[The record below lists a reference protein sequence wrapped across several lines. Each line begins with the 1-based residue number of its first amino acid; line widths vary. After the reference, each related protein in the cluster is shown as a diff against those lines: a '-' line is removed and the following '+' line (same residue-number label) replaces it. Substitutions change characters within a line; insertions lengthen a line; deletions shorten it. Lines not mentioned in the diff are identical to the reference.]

1 MENHENFR
9 VEKDFLGEKL
19 IPSSSYW
26 GIHTLR
32 AQENFPY
39 HQPVPKPLIHAYFA
53 VKWACSK
60 TNWDI
65 GLLDPKKGSPI
76 LQACQEGFEGK
87 WDTSI
92 VVSFFQG
99 GAGTSLNMN
108 VNEVIANRAL
118 EIAGYEKGNYQIIHP
133 LDDINMSQSTNDTFP
148 TSLRVASLW
157 KLNELE
163 KEIIALQTELQQ
175 KEKEFATLLKTGR
188 TEFQDAVPITLGME
202 FGAWAEAIGRDRWRL
217 WKSKERLK
225 EVNLGGTAVGTG
237 LNAHPRFSPIAISYL
252 NQLTELPLVRSMN
265 MFENTQNTDV
275 FAEVSGLLKALAVN
289 LRKIANDLRL
299 LAMGPRAGIGEI
311 ILPPLQEGSS
321 IMPGKINPVMC
332 EYVEGITID
341 VMGKDQAIGFSCS
354 SGSLELNHLLPF
366 IGSYLLSMLDELII
380 AIRNFREKYIRPI
393 KASVDR
399 CKDLLE
405 QSFAYATAIV
415 PYLGHDLTSEIV
427 RESLARNLT
436 LREILIEKQ
445 LFTSEQ
451 LNVILT
457 PIELTRPGIPGYEK
471 LKEKKS

>member
-1 MENHENFR
+1 
-9 VEKDFLGEKL
+9 
-19 IPSSSYW
+19 
-26 GIHTLR
+26 
-32 AQENFPY
+32 
-39 HQPVPKPLIHAYFA
+39 
-53 VKWACSK
+53 
-60 TNWDI
+60 
-65 GLLDPKKGSPI
+65 
-76 LQACQEGFEGK
+76 
-87 WDTSI
+87 
-92 VVSFFQG
+92 
-99 GAGTSLNMN
+99 
-108 VNEVIANRAL
+108 
-118 EIAGYEKGNYQIIHP
+118 
-133 LDDINMSQSTNDTFP
+133 
-148 TSLRVASLW
+148 
-157 KLNELE
+157 
-163 KEIIALQTELQQ
+163 
-175 KEKEFATLLKTGR
+175 
-188 TEFQDAVPITLGME
+188 
-202 FGAWAEAIGRDRWRL
+202 
-217 WKSKERLK
+217 
-225 EVNLGGTAVGTG
+225 
-237 LNAHPRFSPIAISYL
+237 
-252 NQLTELPLVRSMN
+252 MN